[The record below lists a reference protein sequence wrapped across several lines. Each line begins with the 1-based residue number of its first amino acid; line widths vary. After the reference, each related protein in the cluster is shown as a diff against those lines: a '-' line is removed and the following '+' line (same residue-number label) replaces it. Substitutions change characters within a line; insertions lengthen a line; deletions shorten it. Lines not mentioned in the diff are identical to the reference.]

1 MRWCQIMD
9 DGFDGDDYD
18 GDDVLND
25 DYQTQSVIPHVHKV
39 DATT

>member
-18 GDDVLND
+18 GDVLND

-39 DATT
+39 DVTT